1 MFANPWADLEKK
13 HGLPSAVIVRSP
25 PVITESRSSEV
36 TISTAKEDL

>member
-25 PVITESRSSEV
+25 VTESLTSETKD